1 MLNLTQHFAETQLK
15 FTFRHFSKQ
24 GDISIL
30 LRRVSYMIKIRDIY
44 LEYLSLP
51 VSHFNVQ

>member
-15 FTFRHFSKQ
+15 FTRHFSKQ

-30 LRRVSYMIKIRDIY
+30 LRRVSHMIKIRDIY